1 MYYFVVNPNSRS
13 GAGRMI
19 WGQIHAQLLRRK
31 IKFQYYFTQY
41 VGHAKKLTSEI
52 CRNASPDSPLT
63 LVAVGG
69 DGTIS
74 EVLTGLSHPE
84 NILFGFIPTGSGN
97 DFCRSMHLPTDPME
111 ALNSILEKKRVI
123 SMDIPRLMTGKR
135 GCRFGISAGI
145 GYDAA
150 VCQEVAASPAK
161 KMLNRLGLGKLI
173 YLAVALKQLA
183 FITPTP
189 MQLTLD
195 GNRRCHFSRVYF
207 CAVMNQKYE
216 GGGFKFC
223 PAARPGDGVLDVIVV
238 EGISKLKLL
247 LCLPT
252 AFFGKHT
259 HFRGI
264 HILRCRSINVKSA
277 VPLAV
282 HRDGES
288 GGIRDNFTVFLEK
301 TSLKIIMP
309 VL

>member
-1 MYYFVVNPNSRS
+1 MYYFIVNPNSRS
-13 GAGRMI
+13 GAGRVI
-19 WGQIHAQLLRRK
+19 WGLLYARLIQK
-31 IKFQYYFTQY
+31 KVEFKFFFTQY
-41 VGHAKKLTSEI
+41 VGHAKKLTARI
-52 CRNASPDSPLT
+52 CQEASADSPVT

-74 EVLTGLSHPE
+74 EVLTGLTNPE
-84 NILFGFIPTGSGN
+84 HILFGFVPTGSGN
-97 DFCRSMHLPTDPME
+97 DFCRSMHLPTDPVE
-111 ALNSILEKKRVI
+111 ALNSILEKKRVVR
-123 SMDIPRLMTGKR
+123 MDLPRMMTGNR

-161 KMLNRLGLGKLI
+161 KILNRFGLGKLI
-173 YLAVALKQLA
+173 YLLVALKQLL

-189 MQLTLD
+189 MILTLD
-195 GNRRCHFSRVYF
+195 GNRKYQFSKVYF

-223 PAARPGDGVLDVIVV
+223 PQAKPGDGILDVIVV

-252 AFFGKHT
+252 AFFGRHT
-259 HFRGI
+259 RFKGI
-264 HILRCRSINVKSA
+264 HILRCRRININSS

-301 TSLKIIMP
+301 NTLKIIMP